1 MTLVIICISKHI
13 IISILTN
20 WFSPGK
26 HWTPHLLEK
35 GQYPANG
42 RIKRVFNYSFK
53 FNDIDKILK
62 IWIEISPKVFN
73 CSSKLNIIARTLPM
87 TFNLG
92 LMGSWFNQ
100 LYCDIIGR
108 QWNLNTN
115 YKDYLITAIC
125 QNIEL
130 WLNWI
135 LLFWNNLFEIWS
147 QLRSSPEV
155 STVQLSKLTL
165 SRLQDHWVEGWAG
178 CSTWI
183 YEGPWKYQ
191 INKKISD

>member
-53 FNDIDKILK
+53 FNDIAKILK
-62 IWIEISPKVFN
+62 IWIEISSKVFN

-115 YKDYLITAIC
+115 YKDYLITAMIC

-135 LLFWNNLFEIWS
+135 
-147 QLRSSPEV
+147 
-155 STVQLSKLTL
+155 
-165 SRLQDHWVEGWAG
+165 
-178 CSTWI
+178 
-183 YEGPWKYQ
+183 
-191 INKKISD
+191 